1 MYNSLLVWKE
11 WYYKGGIEMNKMT
24 KLDVKDFIIDEKFEL
39 HSYLAYLFTQ
49 KDNTEE
55 AAV

>member
-1 MYNSLLVWKE
+1 
-11 WYYKGGIEMNKMT
+11 MNKMT
-24 KLDVKDFIIDEKFEL
+24 ELDVKDFIIDEKFEL

>member
-1 MYNSLLVWKE
+1 
-11 WYYKGGIEMNKMT
+11 MNKMT
-24 KLDVKDFIIDEKFEL
+24 KLNVTDFINDEKFEL

-49 KDNTEE
+49 TDNTEE